1 MGGGNMFKELKK
13 FILGKPLATEE
24 MAHQKFNIFSGLSIM
39 SSDAISSVAYASE
52 EILWV
57 LIPVIG
63 LLSYEYM
70 FEASL
75 AIVFLL
81 VILVFS
87 YRQTIY
93 SYPGGGGAYTVSKDN
108 LGTLPGLIAGA
119 SLSVDYLLTVA
130 VSTCAG
136 TAAITSAF
144 PVLYPH
150 RISIAIFF
158 IVLITIG
165 NLRGVSESAKIF
177 GMPPYLFIA
186 CMLVMIAYGIYKIK
200 VMGYVSQPMYP
211 VPAPV
216 ADITLFL
223 FLRAFSAG
231 CTALTGVEAVSNGT
245 PNFREPAP
253 KNASI
258 VLFLLAIIIIL
269 VFGGTSYLATLYHAV
284 PSFENTVV
292 SQIAYQVFGS
302 GFMYY
307 LLQFS
312 TAMILVL
319 AANTAYTG
327 FPLLVSTIAND
338 GYLPRQLKRRGHRL
352 SFNNGIVSLAVAA
365 IILIVIFRGETH
377 YLIPLYA
384 IGVFTSFT
392 LSQFGMFRKW
402 TKEKG
407 KGWVLKA
414 SVNGLGASL
423 TLVTACIIGVTKFI
437 SGAWVVFILVPA
449 IVMFMRRVR
458 QHYDS
463 VAEQLRV
470 GPGSVPDIVPNPEN
484 ARHIIVLVESYNK
497 AIIKTINY
505 AKCLSS
511 DIVGFHVSVD
521 DEATAKLQK
530 RWEENNVGFPLVVK
544 KSPYRDVL
552 GLLVDFIESDE
563 HASKEGDMVTV
574 VMAQFVV
581 DQYWEN
587 ALHNQTA
594 MLIRGSLLR
603 HRNIAVISVPYLIE
617 PDMEIYERL
626 RARKEQETKNGVV

>member
-1 MGGGNMFKELKK
+1 MVKELKNAI
-13 FILGKPLATEE
+13 FGKPLATEE
-24 MAHQKFNIFSGLSIM
+24 MSHEKLNVPFGLAIM

-63 LLSYEYM
+63 ILSYRYM

-75 AIVFLL
+75 AIIALL
-81 VILVFS
+81 LIVVFS
-87 YRQTIY
+87 YRQTIKT
-93 SYPGGGGAYTVSKDN
+93 YPGGGGAYTVSREN
-108 LGTLPGLIAGA
+108 LGTTPSLVAGA

-136 TAAITSAF
+136 TAAVTSAF
-144 PVLYPH
+144 PALYPH

-186 CMLVMIAYGIYKIK
+186 AMITMIVYGIFKVK
-200 VMGYVSQPMYP
+200 VMGYVPQPAHAIPMP
-211 VPAPV
+211 VG
-216 ADITLFL
+216 DITLFL

-231 CTALTGVEAVSNGT
+231 CAALTGVEAVSNGT
-245 PNFREPAP
+245 PNFKEPAA
-253 KNASI
+253 KNANI
-258 VLFLLAIIIIL
+258 VLLILAVIIIF

-292 SQIAYQVFGS
+292 SQIALQVFGN

-307 LLQFS
+307 VLQFS
-312 TAMILVL
+312 TAMILIL
-319 AANTAYTG
+319 AANTAYSG
-327 FPLLVSTIAND
+327 FPLLASTIAND

-352 SFNNGIVSLAVAA
+352 SFNNGIISLSVAA
-365 IILIVIFRGETH
+365 CILIIIFRGETH

-402 TKEKG
+402 TREKSR
-407 KGWVLKA
+407 GWAVKA
-414 SVNGLGASL
+414 TVNGLGAIV
-423 TLVTACIIGVTKFI
+423 TLITACVIGITKFT
-437 SGAWVVFILVPA
+437 SGAWVVFILVPV
-449 IVMFMRRVR
+449 IVVFMRRVKG
-458 QHYDS
+458 HYEH

-470 GPGSVPDIVPNPEN
+470 GPGSVPDVIPDPDNV
-484 ARHIIVLVESYNK
+484 RHIIVLVESYNK
-497 AIIKTINY
+497 AIIKTLNY
-505 AKCLSS
+505 AKCLSD

-521 DEATAKLQK
+521 DEATEKLVK
-530 RWEENNVGFPLVVK
+530 RWEENNVGIPLVVK
-544 KSPYRDVL
+544 KSPYRNVL
-552 GLLVDFIESDE
+552 GLLADFVESDE
-563 HASKEGDMVTV
+563 HASKEGDLVTV
-574 VMAQFVV
+574 VMSQFVV
-581 DQYWEN
+581 EKWWEN

-594 MLIRGSLLR
+594 MLIRSALLK
-603 HRNIAVISVPYLIE
+603 HRNIAVISVPYVIE
-617 PDMEIYERL
+617 PDMEIYERI
-626 RARKEQETKNGVV
+626 RVSRE